1 MNKYSF
7 AVAHASAS
15 FIGILRL
22 FFCHPGFAL
31 RIFFARFGFFLSRK
45 YAGKLVTP
53 ESFRIA
59 TPDALISY
67 WSMFVE
73 QELYDARWV
82 EPLRKAQHPLILDVG
97 ANAGA
102 FSHFVHCLN
111 PTVEVIAF
119 EPLPV
124 MVGRL
129 KELKQQTGINLTCHA
144 KAVSRTVGE
153 VFFESPHGYDGVS
166 HISNSNVPNAS
177 NFKVPTTTLDA
188 TLGDRK
194 VDLMKIDVEGFEC
207 DVLLGGTNTVANTRY
222 IIAEALTTGHF
233 DKIVQVLGPAWHSR
247 KLGSSDYLF
256 FRN

>member
-7 AVAHASAS
+7 AVAHGPAS

-22 FFCHPGFAL
+22 FFRHPGFAL
-31 RIFFARFGFFLSRK
+31 RIFLARLRFFLSRN
-45 YAGKLVTP
+45 YDGKLVTP
-53 ESFRIA
+53 EGFKIA

-73 QELYDARWV
+73 RELYDAQWA
-82 EPLRKAQHPLILDVG
+82 EPVRKAQRPLVLDVG

-129 KELKQQTGINLTCHA
+129 NELKKQTGINLTCHA

-166 HISNSNVPNAS
+166 HISSSNAPNAS
-177 NFKVPTTTLDA
+177 NFKVPATTLDA
-188 TLGDRK
+188 TLGGRK

-207 DVLLGGTNTVANTRY
+207 DVLAGGPNTVANTRY
-222 IIAEALTTGHF
+222 IIAEALTEEHF
-233 DKIVQVLGPAWHSR
+233 NKIVQALGPAWRSR

-256 FRN
+256 FRD